1 MELFDVQAFR
11 EAVNRDGE
19 FQIAARFLD
28 GALKLHFGDEAL
40 LLQFRDGK
48 VTGIAQPTLFDGA
61 DITIRGPVSS
71 WREFLKPLPKPFFH
85 DMFAA
90 IVRKEFDWAGDS
102 ETFFAYYGA
111 LRRMFQIMREHAKN

>member
-1 MELFDVQAFR
+1 MELFDVAAFT
-11 EAVNRDGE
+11 AALNGDGE
-19 FQIAARFLD
+19 FRIAGRFLD
-28 GALKLHFGDEAL
+28 GALKLHFGDDAL
-40 LLQFRDGK
+40 LLRFRDGK
-48 VTGIAQPTLFDGA
+48 MTGISEPALFDTA
-61 DITIRGPVSS
+61 DITIRGPVQS

-111 LRRMFQIMREHAKN
+111 FRRMFQIMRAHAKN

>member
-1 MELFDVQAFR
+1 MTLFDVQAFK

-19 FQIAARFLD
+19 FQIAGRFLD
-28 GALKLHFGDEAL
+28 AALKLQFGEEAL
-40 LLQFRDGK
+40 LLRFRDGK
-48 VTGIAQPTLFDGA
+48 LTSIGEPTLFDSA
-61 DITIRGPVSS
+61 DVTIRGPIAS

-90 IVRKEFDWAGDS
+90 IVREEFDWAGDS

-111 LRRMFQIMREHAKN
+111 FRRMFQIMRGTAAS